1 MRYYNGNFIRKGDN
15 DPALASANGIYNLEA
30 QLIHKGE
37 DRWPPTVQIFDD
49 PTLGFVEFSRRIIDS
64 AAYMGNS
71 NDYDGNYD
79 VSDVNVPS
87 TFSGSARI
95 YIGHKVSIPTGST
108 FRADVA
114 IACIQILNAA
124 GTTLLKSWNWSGGTH
139 QGWENKNTNVEV
151 SGIQAPSYPE
161 SLATA
166 AAATYGVNLGTNS
179 STTSL
184 FTMATSTGSSNTG
197 AADGISSD
205 YSENGVDS
213 GIGTILPSP
222 GDAVVAQ
229 ATDTKYI
236 YRETSGSTRFSG
248 VTCRSSAYTFS
259 GSEIIRIA
267 HCCPGRTDASD
278 GMDPNDT
285 LYIGIA

>member
-15 DPALASANGIYNLEA
+15 ATTRNAANGIYNLEA
-30 QLIHKGE
+30 QSIHKGE
-37 DRWPPTVQIFDD
+37 DRWPRAGDTD

-64 AAYMGNS
+64 SAYMGNS
-71 NDYDGNYD
+71 NDYNGNYD
-79 VSDVNVPS
+79 VSDVSVPS

-95 YIGHKVSIPTGST
+95 YIGHKVSILTGST
-108 FRADVA
+108 FRADCA
-114 IACIQILNAA
+114 IACIQILNSA
-124 GTTLLKSWNWSGGTH
+124 GTTLLKSWNWSGGTN
-139 QGWENKNTNVEV
+139 QGWENKDTATQVQGV
-151 SGIQAPSYPE
+151 QGLAYPE

-166 AAATYGVNLGTNS
+166 AAATYGGGLGTF
-179 STTSL
+179 STDEWEFGIVSGTASQ
-184 FTMATSTGSSNTG
+184 NTG

-229 ATDTKYI
+229 VTSTKYI

-259 GSEIIRIA
+259 GGEIIRIA
-267 HCCPGRTDASD
+267 HCCPGRTTASD
-278 GMDPNDT
+278 GMDPNAT
-285 LYIGIA
+285 LYIGVA

>member
-1 MRYYNGNFIRKGDN
+1 MRYYNGNFMRKGDN
-15 DPALASANGIYNLEA
+15 ATTASGANGIYDLEA
-30 QLIHKGE
+30 QSIHKGE
-37 DRWPPTVQIFDD
+37 DRWPATIQTDPTV
-49 PTLGFVEFSRRIIDS
+49 GFVEFSRRIIDS
-64 AAYMGNS
+64 GAYMGGNS
-71 NDYDGNYD
+71 DYDGNYD

-95 YIGHKVSIPTGST
+95 YIGHKVSIVTGST
-108 FRADVA
+108 FRADCA
-114 IACIQILNAA
+114 IACIQILNSA

-139 QGWENKNTNVEV
+139 QGWENKGTGTQVGGV
-151 SGIQAPSYPE
+151 QAHGYPE

-166 AAATYGVNLGTNS
+166 AAATYGVNLGTG
-179 STTSL
+179 STNQSL
-184 FTMATSTGSSNTG
+184 FTMATGTTSQFTG

-205 YSENGVDS
+205 YSEDGVDS

-236 YRETSGSTRFSG
+236 YRETSSSTRFSG

-259 GSEIIRIA
+259 GGEIIRIA
-267 HCCPGRTDASD
+267 HCCPGRTTASD
-278 GMDPNDT
+278 GMDPNAT
-285 LYIGIA
+285 LYIGVA